1 MQAETRIPFGND
13 NRNKTCLDAS
23 LTPGT
28 DFRSQP
34 PQTRCPGEAGYLLL
48 GAVVLVALV
57 LISLAVAAPVIA
69 RSIRR
74 DKEVE
79 SMHRAEQYMR
89 AIRLFQRQCK
99 CQAYPPTMDA
109 LEKNNTVRF
118 LRQKYVDPLT
128 GKSDWR
134 LIHTPQ
140 TKIHVFFGQELGEL
154 ASSGSLGSA
163 QNLASAG
170 QPSSGTG
177 ATPSTTIGQTGG
189 LAAGFAGATIG
200 GASGSTGASGASGAS
215 SSSDTGMFGDSN
227 GGPIKGVG
235 TARTGDSI
243 LNPNGQTTYDT
254 WEFWW
259 DPRMELL
266 YAKSNILGGGGIG
279 TAGSTS
285 ATGLG
290 NNISGAGG
298 SAGSSSSGPSGTGTK
313 STPQ

>member
-1 MQAETRIPFGND
+1 MRPIAVPHQQAPP
-13 NRNKTCLDAS
+13 AS
-23 LTPGT
+23 
-28 DFRSQP
+28 
-34 PQTRCPGEAGYLLL
+34 EAGYLLL
-48 GAVVLVALV
+48 GAVVMVALV

-69 RSIRR
+69 RDIRR

-89 AIRLFQRQCK
+89 AIRMFQRTCR

-109 LEKNNTVRF
+109 LEKNNTRRF
-118 LRQKYVDPLT
+118 LRQRYIDPLT

-134 LIHTPQ
+134 LIHDPQ

-163 QNLASAG
+163 QGMQSAQPAPPFGGSAAAIGKANGLAPG
-170 QPSSGTG
+170 FQG
-177 ATPSTTIGQTGG
+177 ATMGG
-189 LAAGFAGATIG
+189 S
-200 GASGSTGASGASGAS
+200 SGSTGSTGSTGS
-215 SSSDTGMFGDSN
+215 PSNSDAGMFGDSA

-235 TARTGDSI
+235 TSRTGASI
-243 LNPNGQTTYDT
+243 LNPNAQASYET

-266 YAKSNILGGGGIG
+266 YAKANILGGGGIG
-279 TAGSTS
+279 STA

-290 NNISGAGG
+290 NNISGASG
-298 SAGSSSSGPSGTGTK
+298 STGASGNTGTK
-313 STPQ
+313 GTPPLGSGFGSRD

>member
-1 MQAETRIPFGND
+1 MDPL
-13 NRNKTCLDAS
+13 KTILVQRHKTHA
-23 LTPGT
+23 LNA
-28 DFRSQP
+28 
-34 PQTRCPGEAGYLLL
+34 GEAGYLLL
-48 GAVVLVALV
+48 GAVVMVALV

-69 RSIRR
+69 RDIRR

-89 AIRLFQRQCK
+89 AIRMFQRQCK

-118 LRQKYVDPLT
+118 LRQRYVDPLT
-128 GKSDWR
+128 GKDDWR

-163 QNLASAG
+163 QSLASTTG
-170 QPSSGTG
+170 QPTSAIP
-177 ATPSTTIGQTGG
+177 ATPATPATTVSGG
-189 LAAGFAGATIG
+189 SPLGSGFAGAQIG
-200 GASGSTGASGASGAS
+200 GSGGSAGTPASTS
-215 SSSDTGMFGDSN
+215 SSSDVGMFGDSN
-227 GGPIKGVG
+227 GGPIKGVA
-235 TARTGDSI
+235 TARSGDSI

-279 TAGSTS
+279 TANSTP

-290 NNISGAGG
+290 NNIPGAG
-298 SAGSSSSGPSGTGTK
+298 APTTGTAPTTGASPTGK
-313 STPQ
+313 STTP